1 MASKKE
7 RNRLAAQA
15 WMAQTEIDWRRKQ
28 EKALQSDND
37 LEIKEPEWATQE
49 YILQLAGQLK
59 RANDLQ
65 EKWLR
70 TVVCIGTFYAL
81 LILYL
86 AWKAVQL

>member
-1 MASKKE
+1 
-7 RNRLAAQA
+7 
-15 WMAQTEIDWRRKQ
+15 MAQTEIDWRREQ

-37 LEIKEPEWATQE
+37 LEIKEPEWA

-70 TVVCIGTFYAL
+70 TVVCIATFYAL

-86 AWKAVQL
+86 VWKAVQL